1 MCKALNK
8 RPPADNG
15 RVYGVGARR
24 LDYASEHHVNKKQI
38 QRYFK
43 RMQQRRNEI
52 NRQIRLS
59 VVLVVLLK
67 NTKKIKR
74 NLMIIAV
81 LYVVAVVSGI
91 VINAVMQVI

>member
-1 MCKALNK
+1 MIPNCASSTILTTAYLN
-8 RPPADNG
+8 NG
-15 RVYGVGARR
+15 ILFGSFVGGLCCNAG
-24 LDYASEHHVNKKQI
+24 LG
-38 QRYFK
+38 
-43 RMQQRRNEI
+43 
-52 NRQIRLS
+52 
-59 VVLVVLLK
+59 LVVLLK